1 MTASPVSLV
10 SVKSGAG
17 SPAASSRRAIGIV
30 RVSNVGGRSGER
42 FASPTEQR
50 ERIEAECERV
60 GFELVDTLEE
70 MDVSGGAPLAK
81 RPGLRLAVE
90 AIEAGEAG
98 AIVVSYLDR
107 LVRSLTV
114 QAEVVQRVEAAGGAI
129 LAVDIGQ
136 LTNGSAGQWLSGTTH
151 GMMAEYV
158 RRVGAERTHGA
169 KQAAIDRGV
178 PPFPRLPPGL
188 SKREDGT
195 VTHDPGTGPVI
206 VAAFGRRLAG
216 APVMD
221 VRAFLAE
228 HGIRRSFHGVT
239 ELLRNRLYLGE
250 IHFGSFEPNLS
261 AFPPLIDRD
270 TFQRVQRLKVSRGR
284 RAKSDQLLARLGV
297 LRCGTCGARMVV
309 GTSSPGGKDG
319 KRYPFYRC
327 PPISDCP
334 CRVTINASDAE
345 AAVIEAVQAA
355 LVGVEG
361 TASIG
366 EDVEAAAR
374 NLERAQ
380 ATLDAAIGAFGSV
393 MDEPAAAERLGEL
406 REARDTA
413 REHLDALSAARAPA
427 MTVTAAGD
435 WNLLTM
441 EERRALIRAVVTA
454 ATVAPGRGP
463 ERVTVELRGE

>member
-1 MTASPVSLV
+1 
-10 SVKSGAG
+10 
-17 SPAASSRRAIGIV
+17 
-30 RVSNVGGRSGER
+30 VSNVGGRSGER

-60 GFELVDTLEE
+60 GLELVDTLEE

-151 GMMAEYV
+151 GMMAAYV
-158 RRVGAERTHGA
+158 RRAGAERTHGS

-178 PPFPRLPPGL
+178 PPFPNLPPGL
-188 SKREDGT
+188 CKREDGT

-216 APVMD
+216 ETVKD

-239 ELLRNRLYLGE
+239 ELLLNRLYLGE

-261 AFPPLIDRD
+261 AFPPLVDRD

-284 RAKSDQLLARLGV
+284 RAKSERLLARLGV
-297 LRCGTCGARMVV
+297 LRCGTCGARMSV
-309 GTSSPGGKDG
+309 GTGQN
-319 KRYPFYRC
+319 RYAFYRC
-327 PPISDCP
+327 PPVGDCP
-334 CRVTINASDAE
+334 RRVTISAE
-345 AAVIEAVQAA
+345 RAEQAVTEAVQDA
-355 LVGVEG
+355 LAGVEG

-366 EDVEAAAR
+366 EGVEAAAR
-374 NLERAQ
+374 ALDAAQ
-380 ATLDAAIGAFGSV
+380 GALDAAIGAFEAV
-393 MDEPAAAERLGEL
+393 MDERSARDRLAQLRAERD
-406 REARDTA
+406 EAQ
-413 REHLDALSAARAPA
+413 EHLDRLSAAQAPA
-427 MTVTAAGD
+427 VTVTAGD
-435 WNLLTM
+435 WNDLTLD
-441 EERRALIRAVVTA
+441 ERRALIRAVVLSV
-454 ATVAPGRGP
+454 TVAPGRGP
-463 ERVTVELRGE
+463 DRLTIELRGE